1 MILNALNG
9 GWSDSAIDHNINLS
23 RYNSLAGGGY
33 IELPKK
39 CNCKKRLVKFNI
51 LMIMNALNGVWSDSY
66 AQMIQQESERL
77 THCLKT

>member
-23 RYNSLAGGGY
+23 RYNPLAGGGY

-39 CNCKKRLVKFNI
+39 CNCKKRFI
-51 LMIMNALNGVWSDSY
+51 
-66 AQMIQQESERL
+66 
-77 THCLKT
+77 